1 MGVRFTRNDSY
12 FYYCQYDPTTTYR
25 IIDEN
30 GNETGETVPSY
41 GEPQQYWAN
50 VSPAAGAAQFEQFG
64 SMGNYD
70 KVIVTR
76 DMECPINEQSVLFI
90 DKEPEYI
97 EIHTHKYEE
106 GGSASE
112 DEELVDVTYL
122 LPKYDYLVKRV
133 AKGLDA
139 IAIQVRKVDVG

>member
-1 MGVRFTRNDSY
+1 MGVRKTRNDSD
-12 FYYCQYDPTTTYR
+12 FWFCQFNPDVEYR
-25 IIDEN
+25 VIDEY
-30 GNETGETVPSY
+30 GNETGETIPDY
-41 GEPQQYWAN
+41 GEVQPFWAN
-50 VSPAAGAAQFEQFG
+50 VSPGTGAAQFEQFG

-76 DMECPINEQSVLFI
+76 NMDCPINEQSVLFL
-90 DKEPEYI
+90 DKEPEYMTVT
-97 EIHTHKYEE
+97 THKYVQGE
-106 GGSASE
+106 SASQ
-112 DEELVDVTYL
+112 DDVLVEVTYQ

>member
-1 MGVRFTRNDSY
+1 MSVRFTRNDSY

-25 IIDEN
+25 VVDDN

-41 GEPQQYWAN
+41 GEPQEYWAN

-90 DKEPEYI
+90 DKEPEYT
-97 EIHTHKYEE
+97 EVHTHKI
-106 GGSASE
+106 E
-112 DEELVDVTYL
+112 DGQVVDVTYQ

>member
-1 MGVRFTRNDSY
+1 MSVRKTRNDSV
-12 FYYCQYDPTTTYR
+12 FWFCQYDPTTEYR
-25 IIDEN
+25 VIDEN

-41 GEPQQYWAN
+41 GEVQSAWAN

-76 DMECPINEQSVLFI
+76 DMELPINENSVLFI
-90 DKEPEYI
+90 DKEPEFLEITTHRLVEGYALFADMEI
-97 EIHTHKYEE
+97 ET
-106 GGSASE
+106 
-112 DEELVDVTYL
+112 VTYR